1 MIDASRPAD
10 LSHPTPMGVRD
21 VLRIRDF
28 RYLFAAQAVSDI
40 GDGITMLLVLLVIN
54 DLTGSTVALA
64 AMAIAY
70 AVPAFTIGLAAGVI
84 VDRSD
89 RRRVMLTSDL
99 LRAGIVLSLAL
110 VQTAAL
116 LPLMYLLG
124 FLQAGV
130 GTFFRPARAALLP
143 HIVPEAGLP
152 AANSLTQASMVIGG
166 VVGAGI
172 AGLLFATFG
181 SGLIGF
187 ALDAATFLVSFALV
201 LRVSP
206 GAGRIIGEAQAT
218 GRAGAAILEGLAI
231 IRGSRTL
238 AGTLLASAVAMLGLG
253 AVNVLFVPLLIND
266 LGVLPTWLAG
276 IDLAQTIGMILAAGL
291 VAGLARRLPATTII
305 TIALAGIGVLIGVLA
320 GVREVWQVIVILF
333 GAGLL
338 VTPLQAMVQTVV
350 QTTASDATRGR
361 VVSLLQAATS
371 TASVA
376 SMAIGGILGDVIG
389 IRGVFLAAA
398 LVVTTASGLAFLL
411 FRGARPRA
419 SSAPAIGAPVRS

>member
-1 MIDASRPAD
+1 MTDVSDRAD
-10 LSHPTPMGVRD
+10 LNHSRPMGVRD
-21 VLRIRDF
+21 VLRIGDF
-28 RYLFAAQAVSDI
+28 RYLFAAQAVSDV

-54 DLTGSTVALA
+54 DLTGSTAALA
-64 AMAIAY
+64 AMAIAQ
-70 AVPAFTIGLAAGVI
+70 AVPAFTVGLAAGVV
-84 VDRSD
+84 VDRSN
-89 RRRVMLTSDL
+89 RRRVMLASDL
-99 LRAGIVLSLAL
+99 ARAGIVLSLAL

-187 ALDAATFLVSFALV
+187 ALGAATFLASFALV

-206 GAGRIIGEAQAT
+206 DAGRITRDVAAT
-218 GRAGAAILEGLAI
+218 GRAGAAVLEGLAI
-231 IRGSRTL
+231 IRGSRLL

-266 LGVLPTWLAG
+266 LGVAPTWLAG
-276 IDLAQTIGMILAAGL
+276 IELAQTVGMILAAGL
-291 VAGLARRLPATTII
+291 VAALARRLSATAII
-305 TIALAGIGVLIGVLA
+305 TLILAGIGMLIGFLV
-320 GVREVWQVIVILF
+320 GVREVWQVILILF
-333 GAGLL
+333 AAGLL
-338 VTPLQAMVQTVV
+338 LTPLQAMIQTVV
-350 QTTASDATRGR
+350 QTSASDAALGR
-361 VVSLLQAATS
+361 VASLLQAATS

-389 IRGVFLAAA
+389 IRGVFLAAGF
-398 LVVTTASGLAFLL
+398 VVTTASGLAFLL

-419 SSAPAIGAPVRS
+419 PSASAIGAPVRG